1 MAQIGAA
8 FMSWQQVVIVLVFVA
23 GGVALGLSHQ
33 ETLAATALGAA
44 AGFMTQTVTKPKDPP
59 APMTREEIAGIL
71 REMRDS
77 HLTPPPRT

>member
-1 MAQIGAA
+1 MT
-8 FMSWQQVVIVLVFVA
+8 WQQVVIVLVFVG

-44 AGFMTQTVTKPKDPP
+44 AGFMTQSVTKPKEA
-59 APMTREEIAGIL
+59 APMTREEVVSIL

-77 HLTPPPRT
+77 ITPPPHT